1 MLTRQE
7 LTRLVFAPH
16 SRSVMH
22 DQFARLQSRMRP
34 FTSTGLAECATA
46 FCDLKQGPMLSRADT
61 ALRAAHLS
69 PSARR
74 LLPSLLLCGAE
85 EPLDADGVAEVVL
98 GRELLGLELLP
109 VVGSAHLRMRASTTF
124 QRSRIVCGAPRGA
137 GVRAT
142 SMRRA
147 VRLRLRLRA
156 GTIRRQPTAAAMLHG
171 ARRADHPSTLICSL
185 AMPPD
190 ARMTDLRPDGAER
203 HVLGVAVQQE
213 DVAVRALRRRRAD
226 VRHDDPAV
234 APLACAHKR
243 QQSRHTA
250 AGLSHVLR
258 QHASRGRPHGG
269 AMC

>member
-1 MLTRQE
+1 MCLHLT
-7 LTRLVFAPH
+7 LAVLCMINSHVF
-16 SRSVMH
+16 SQGCVRSPAQGWQSV
-22 DQFARLQSRMRP
+22 LQA
-34 FTSTGLAECATA
+34 LQA

-109 VVGSAHLRMRASTTF
+109 VVGSAHLRMRASTTG

-185 AMPPD
+185 AMPP
-190 ARMTDLRPDGAER
+190 MQG
-203 HVLGVAVQQE
+203 
-213 DVAVRALRRRRAD
+213 
-226 VRHDDPAV
+226 
-234 APLACAHKR
+234 
-243 QQSRHTA
+243 
-250 AGLSHVLR
+250 
-258 QHASRGRPHGG
+258 
-269 AMC
+269 